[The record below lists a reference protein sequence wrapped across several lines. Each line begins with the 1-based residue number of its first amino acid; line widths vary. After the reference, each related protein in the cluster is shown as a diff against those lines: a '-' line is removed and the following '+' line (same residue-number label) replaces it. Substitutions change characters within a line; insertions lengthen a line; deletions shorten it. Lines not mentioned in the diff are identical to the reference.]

1 MGRPFFSSAAQTS
14 EAPAVRVETEPA
26 QPACERWTYWN
37 PFDPDSE
44 EFFSDAED
52 ERIRTLD
59 GPVAEAERPRRMI
72 FEDMNSSSSES
83 DGTESGRETP
93 VFVEGDDGP
102 SVEELSPEEGRLAR
116 TTGMRILRP
125 DDERHTYR
133 ANLPVRAPQP
143 PPSFSFASRTATS
156 FVRTPYNRE
165 ESSPRRS
172 SSPQPQPQPQP
183 HPIPRAEVAVEPILA
198 PRPVSTPA
206 PSAPITI
213 PARPSTPPSQA
224 AWSFGTPSPAP
235 SITPRLYTW
244 RTIPAVGSPGSPL
257 PNRSARMSVTHISPS
272 AITVQRVL
280 G

>member
-1 MGRPFFSSAAQTS
+1 MGRPFFSSAAQTF

-72 FEDMNSSSSES
+72 FEDMSSSSSES

-93 VFVEGDDGP
+93 VLVEGDDGP

-116 TTGMRILRP
+116 TAGMRILRP

-156 FVRTPYNRE
+156 FVRTPYSRE

-172 SSPQPQPQPQP
+172 SSPQPQP
-183 HPIPRAEVAVEPILA
+183 HPIPRAEVAAEPIVA
-198 PRPVSTPA
+198 PRPVTTPA
-206 PSAPITI
+206 SSAPIAI